1 MHEKTLIKVYSEK
14 YNIEGL
20 IEDYGFVTKLI
31 FTYQGR
37 TITMGMN
44 RNFSQSEYE
53 ALGQQIIESYIE
65 NLTVK
70 ETQIR
75 LYNWY
80 IKVYEEGSEIYY
92 IGKGVVAGHP
102 KIPDTN
108 RMSTSIVKAIYTDLE
123 QGEVILT
130 TINHVYHCP
139 LGECCWSRQDKYPD
153 LIPDYEIAKEKF
165 QNLEEPSIEV
175 GKVLLVLSDHDEYY
189 FHSLYYKETADAEP
203 CNYYGAAH
211 VGMFQDSYLIM
222 VEEAGIDLR
231 YFPHFRNIEFYSE
244 DTDDRPLYLENI
256 GNTVLFSKTS
266 KGLIKLEPGERKE
279 VCKENAEIDKPTLP
293 KGDLYPTG
301 IME

>member
-80 IKVYEEGSEIYY
+80 IKVYEEGSKTYH
-92 IGKGVVAGHP
+92 IGKGVATGHP
-102 KIPDTN
+102 RIPDAN
-108 RMSTSIVKAIYTDLE
+108 RMSTSMIKAIFTDLD

-130 TINHVYHCP
+130 TMNHIYHCP
-139 LGECCWSRQDKYPD
+139 LEECCWSQQDKYPD
-153 LIPDYEIAKEKF
+153 LVPDYEIAKEKF
-165 QNLEEPSIEV
+165 QNLEKPSIEV

-189 FHSLYYKETADAEP
+189 FNSLYYKETEDLEP
-203 CNYYGAAH
+203 CNYYVSAH

-222 VEEAGIDLR
+222 VEEAGIYLR
-231 YFPHFRNIEFYSE
+231 YFPHFQNIEFYSE
-244 DTDDRPLYLENI
+244 DTNDRELYLENI
-256 GNTVLFSKTS
+256 GTAVLFAKTS
-266 KGLIKLEPGERKE
+266 KGLIKLASGERKQ
-279 VCKENAEIDKPTLP
+279 VCEENAEIDNPTLP
-293 KGDLYPTG
+293 KGDLYPAG
-301 IME
+301 IIE